1 MTSKKLQSKS
11 LGKKNKHIIPPP
23 QIWSY
28 VAINLTSYV
37 ILRLTVT
44 LIYREVQHKESQKI
58 SRVVWKLKLPFN
70 I

>member
-37 ILRLTVT
+37 ILDW
-44 LIYREVQHKESQKI
+44 Q
-58 SRVVWKLKLPFN
+58 LP
-70 I
+70 